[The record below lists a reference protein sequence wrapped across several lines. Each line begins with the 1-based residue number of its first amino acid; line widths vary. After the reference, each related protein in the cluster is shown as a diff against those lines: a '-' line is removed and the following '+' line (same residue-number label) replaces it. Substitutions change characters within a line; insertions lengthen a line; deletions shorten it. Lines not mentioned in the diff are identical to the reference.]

1 MSEEEARETAE
12 TAQRSNV
19 LQKWLIRVGLL
30 LLAFLLGF
38 VPMWISNR
46 QLSAD
51 LATREKELH
60 RSRVQNALTAA
71 TIYAR
76 RGEYETA
83 RQNTST
89 FFTDVRSEMDKGDV
103 GILNEQERI
112 GLNRVMAER
121 DEIITLLF
129 TKRSGRSR
137 TAFECVCRIRRSSAK
152 QITVL
157 DAATD
162 ARNRVLT

>member
-1 MSEEEARETAE
+1 MSEEEARETNG
-12 TAQRSNV
+12 TQPPSSV
-19 LQKWLIRVGLL
+19 LNKWLIRIGLL

-51 LATREKELH
+51 LATRDKQLH
-60 RSRVQNALTAA
+60 RSRVLNSLTAA

-83 RQNTST
+83 RQNASS
-89 FFTDVRSEMDKGDV
+89 FYTDVRSEMDKAED

-112 GLNRVMAER
+112 GLSRVMAER
-121 DEIITLLF
+121 DEIVTLL
-129 TKRSGRSR
+129 SR
-137 TAFECVCRIRRSSAK
+137 NDPAAAERLSNAFVEDA
-152 QITVL
+152 TV
-157 DAATD
+157 
-162 ARNRVLT
+162 VPGK